1 MLKRL
6 LVTGAAGGV
15 GTAIRPLLPALAE
28 SVLLSDIAPVGELQA
43 HETFRPCDL
52 VDKAAVDR
60 LVAGVDGILH
70 LGGISIEKPF
80 DLILNGNII
89 GAYNIFEAARH
100 HGRPRIIFASSN
112 HVVGFYRR
120 DEKIDA
126 TALPRPD
133 SLYGVSK
140 VFGESLASLY
150 FDKFGQECLSIR
162 IGSCFPEPRNP
173 RMLATWLAIE
183 DLSDLCACAFA
194 VPRLGNATVYGV
206 SDNEEVWWDNNAAS
220 FLGWKPK
227 RSSRPWRAAIM
238 SSTTEDPGD
247 PATLYQGGTFA
258 SSGHPED

>member
-6 LVTGAAGGV
+6 LVTGAAGGI

-28 SVLLSDIAPVGELQA
+28 TVLLSDIAPVGDLRA
-43 HETFRPCDL
+43 HETFQPCDL
-52 VDKAAVDR
+52 ADKRAVDR
-60 LVAGVDGILH
+60 LVDGVDGIIH
-70 LGGISIEKPF
+70 FGGISVEKPF
-80 DLILNGNII
+80 DMVLNGNII
-89 GAYNIFEAARH
+89 GAYNIFEAARC

-173 RMLATWLAIE
+173 RMLATWLAVE
-183 DLSDLCACAFA
+183 DLLDLCACAFA
-194 VPRLGNATVYGV
+194 VPRLGNAIVYGV
-206 SDNEEVWWDNNAAS
+206 SDNEEVWWDNHAAS

-227 RSSRPWRAAIM
+227 RSSRAWRAAVI
-238 SSTTEDPGD
+238 SSMTEDPGD